1 MKKENQTKTMF
12 NIINISDCPVIQM
25 ISRKKEIT
33 ICILDNYTNFQ
44 EKYSS
49 YISIK
54 IKNWSEFSGKHF
66 TSDIPFGNHQIK
78 DISENEIEPFELIQE
93 IFKENNSLIIKGY
106 SATSKSWLEY
116 KFENSKI
123 EIKRENNA

>member
-1 MKKENQTKTMF
+1 MSV
-12 NIINISDCPVIQM
+12 SDCPVIEM
-25 ISRKKEIT
+25 IINKKEII

-44 EKYSS
+44 EKYSP

>member
-1 MKKENQTKTMF
+1 MF
-12 NIINISDCPVIQM
+12 NIMSVSDCPVIEM
-25 ISRKKEIT
+25 IINKKEII

-49 YISIK
+49 HISIK

-66 TSDIPFGNHQIK
+66 TSNAPFQPQHIK

-93 IFKENNSLIIKGY
+93 FLTEVL
-106 SATSKSWLEY
+106 L
-116 KFENSKI
+116 F
-123 EIKRENNA
+123 